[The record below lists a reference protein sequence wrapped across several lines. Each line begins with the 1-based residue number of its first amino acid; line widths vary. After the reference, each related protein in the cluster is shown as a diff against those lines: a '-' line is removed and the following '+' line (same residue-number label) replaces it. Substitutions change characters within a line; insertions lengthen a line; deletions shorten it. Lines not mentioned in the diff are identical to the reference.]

1 MKKIIF
7 IFALGFLLFTVDN
20 VASAAKSE
28 GQYLTRS
35 EIEELNVEL
44 KQLVEEANSK
54 LANGEENIVVSSE
67 NLKLGFQQKKL
78 KHSPFNSEQ
87 LNSGMSVTASSVGSK
102 SFQAYIINTKGANFT
117 HALSGTFSW
126 KGSYLSGVIADETL
140 TGTMY
145 SRSASTSI
153 RGVDGSIGSTAK
165 IARITSNGTFT
176 PLKYLPFPTYTKIIV
191 DVMAP
196 TKEYRIISAY
206 IY

>member
-1 MKKIIF
+1 MKKLIF
-7 IFALGFLLFTVDN
+7 ILALGFLLVTAEN
-20 VASAAKSE
+20 GASAAKLE
-28 GQYLTRS
+28 GQYLTKS

-44 KQLVEEANSK
+44 KQLVEEANAK

-67 NLKLGFQQKKL
+67 NLNFGFKKNEL
-78 KHSPFNSEQ
+78 RPSQF
-87 LNSGMSVTASSVGSK
+87 NSGMSVTASSIGSK
-102 SFQAYIINTKGANFT
+102 SFQAYIANTKGANFT

-126 KGSYLSGVIADETL
+126 NGSFLSGVIADETL

-145 SRSASTSI
+145 SRSGSTSI
-153 RGVDGSIGSTAK
+153 QGVDGSIGSTAK
-165 IARITSNGTFT
+165 IARITSKGTFT